1 MGVSTA
7 WVVLFLMMSPNA
19 PFGILGTARPSMFP
33 LLLPS
38 ARRWAPAVFLLLAV
52 TVRAQDAGYR
62 IYKGDQEV
70 GSIRVSR
77 SVSAE
82 HVEYSM
88 TSSAAIDVVWKQRVR
103 TAMVTR
109 YRKGRIHAVHT
120 TVRVNDAL
128 RDSSNMVT
136 GTDAAWCYVHPG
148 SFFQRSGSAEWTT
161 ARMYY
166 EEPVD
171 ESMIFVESVL
181 KDCPL
186 VRTAADRYTLTMP
199 NNNKNHYVYRE
210 GVLQEIQVDRPLIDL
225 VFRRM

>member
-1 MGVSTA
+1 MASA
-7 WVVLFLMMSPNA
+7 LFL
-19 PFGILGTARPSMFP
+19 
-33 LLLPS
+33 
-38 ARRWAPAVFLLLAV
+38 LAM
-52 TVRAQDAGYR
+52 TVRAQEAGYL

-82 HVEYSM
+82 HVDYRM

-103 TAMVTR
+103 TAMETR

-136 GTDAAWCYVHPG
+136 GSDAAWCYVHPG
-148 SFFQRSGSAEWTT
+148 SYFQREGDSDWTT

-171 ESMIFVESVL
+171 QDTIFVESVL
-181 KDCPL
+181 QDCPL
-186 VRTAADRYTLTMP
+186 VRTGPSRYTLTMP
-199 NNNKNHYVYRE
+199 NNNRNHYIYRG
-210 GVLQEIQVDRPLIDL
+210 GVLHEVQVDRSLIDL